1 MNNAPLNT
9 RVQVFV
15 ERYVFSFSW
24 SESPSYMVT
33 LTFLSACQL
42 FSKMAAPVC
51 NPTSNVWGY
60 QFIHIL
66 VDTCYCLFYFS
77 HLVGPKWC
85 LSCFPLVTNDIEDLH
100 LLISH
105 LSVFF
110 GERDF
115 QIRWPYLNWVIC
127 LFVVELKKLSSFL
140 KVSFGSLEVKFM
152 SLIIPSRLL

>member
-1 MNNAPLNT
+1 MNNASFNT
-9 RVQVFV
+9 HVQVFV

-24 SESPSYMVT
+24 SELPSYMVT

-42 FSKMAAPVC
+42 FSKMVAPIC

-66 VDTCYCLFYFS
+66 VDTCLFYFS
-77 HLVGPKWC
+77 HLMGPKWF
-85 LSCFPLVTNDIEDLH
+85 LSCFPLMANDIEHLH

-110 GERDF
+110 GERYF
-115 QIRWPYLNWVIC
+115 QICWPYLNWVIC

-140 KVSFGSLEVKFM
+140 KVLFGSLEFKFM